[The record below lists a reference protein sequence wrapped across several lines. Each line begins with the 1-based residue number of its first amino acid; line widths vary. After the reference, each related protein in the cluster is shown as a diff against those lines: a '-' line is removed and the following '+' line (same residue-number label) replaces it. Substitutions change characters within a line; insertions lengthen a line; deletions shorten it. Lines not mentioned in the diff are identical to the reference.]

1 MAIQS
6 LCAKI
11 FNGLDVGCAK
21 PVSKY
26 YQQAVIINKSDIDNY
41 TITLPDVEGEICD
54 YNVTFNLKAGTT
66 GYRIIGAEAGSS
78 FFGSVSKTRNDLG
91 YAQYMHNVS
100 ILVAGISEEVKCIL
114 DGLDKGSFVVAL
126 QAKDG
131 TVEIYGMVNGLT
143 TGDYEYNIQEG
154 GGGLLLCYLL
164 WRMRRRVTYHL
175 CMFLPHRVKRVT
187 ISTMP
192 LPLVANLYGHDIRG
206 VTKQ

>member
-54 YNVTFNLKAGTT
+54 YNVTFNLKPGTT

-91 YAQYMHNVS
+91 YAQYIHNVS
-100 ILVAGISEEVKCIL
+100 ILVAGISEEIKCIL

-131 TVEIYGMVNGLT
+131 TVEIYGMVYGLT

-154 GGGLLLCYLL
+154 GGGTAIVLSSLEDAQE
-164 WRMRRRVTYHL
+164 
-175 CMFLPHRVKRVT
+175 
-187 ISTMP
+187 SN
-192 LPLVANLYGHDIRG
+192 LPLVYVSSSPGQEGDDFDNAFAAGS
-206 VTKQ
+206 